1 MSGLLLAKSALLL
14 FLLVWWY
21 FLFLSLVSVHV
32 MNCFQLFLK
41 LTRSTSPNIFLR
53 FCVIKG
59 TGLSWSSYF
68 SDTSCLFLEQSVS
81 LQIYGLWW
89 RVGDH
94 PPLVAFHGTFNALA
108 TGNER
113 LSFLE
118 SLLKLLDA
126 VFRFIEYLIQ
136 VVYKGV
142 LAEHKVMVADEFL
155 LHKFFRLFYI
165 LTEELNID
173 PFSKLYQQLPDL
185 KKLAP

>member
-1 MSGLLLAKSALLL
+1 MGWLLLAKSALLL
-14 FLLVWWY
+14 FLLVWWD

-32 MNCFQLFLK
+32 MYCFQLFLK
-41 LTRSTSPNIFLR
+41 LTRSVSPNILLR

-68 SDTSCLFLEQSVS
+68 SDTSCLFLEQRVS
-81 LQIYGLWW
+81 LQIYRLWW

-94 PPLVAFHGTFNALA
+94 SSLVAFHGTLNALA

-126 VFRFIEYLIQ
+126 VFGLVEYFIQ
-136 VVYKGV
+136 VVDQSI
-142 LAEHKVMVADEFL
+142 LAEHKVMVADEFF
-155 LHKFFRLFYI
+155 LHKFLRLFYT
-165 LTEELNID
+165 LTKELNID
-173 PFSKLYQQLPDL
+173 PFSKLNQQLSDL